1 MNIESIKDCYGC
13 GVCATVCPRDIIG
26 ISLNVLGFYEPVIL
40 DSSQCID
47 CGLCCEVCSYLHDE
61 LSLQKVE
68 IQSCAAWSKEKAVRQ
83 KCSSGGVSF
92 EVGRILINKGY
103 KVCGVRYNTEINRA
117 EH

>member
-61 LSLQKVE
+61 LSWKYRVVPLGAKKKQSGKNALLVE
-68 IQSCAAWSKEKAVRQ
+68 
-83 KCSSGGVSF
+83 
-92 EVGRILINKGY
+92 
-103 KVCGVRYNTEINRA
+103 
-117 EH
+117 

>member
-83 KCSSGGVSF
+83 KCSCIRKNLEEWQKS
-92 EVGRILINKGY
+92 
-103 KVCGVRYNTEINRA
+103 
-117 EH
+117 

>member
-83 KCSSGGVSF
+83 KETVFACVS
-92 EVGRILINKGY
+92 
-103 KVCGVRYNTEINRA
+103 CVRHCTLDHIHESEPNCTASYIG
-117 EH
+117 